1 VKKSFFRSG
10 QRINLPVVSAGSL
23 AVGGQRKSSSGRA
36 ESNKRDLAPTE
47 QNIVFEIAFA
57 KNLATSQFSTFSPEF
72 KNCDEAIF
80 ARKSGIFER
89 SPG

>member
-1 VKKSFFRSG
+1 MGQFSVENPVQPGSALSG
-10 QRINLPVVSAGSL
+10 NQH
-23 AVGGQRKSSSGRA
+23 
-36 ESNKRDLAPTE
+36 LAPTE

-80 ARKSGIFER
+80 ARKSGTFER